1 MKRSANLLMAACTV
15 ALASAMASAL
25 SGCAALAIEDS
36 QVSLRKTSV
45 FDVVTPA
52 PFGFDGP
59 GAAQTIA
66 PLPGSGMPPMI
77 SHAVDEH
84 LPLTAK
90 SNECLECHDKPQN
103 IGKPVPTGKA
113 RPASMSHYTQ
123 PGTPVLM
130 RAQYNCM
137 SCHAPQSD
145 VAPLVHNLSR

>member
-25 SGCAALAIEDS
+25 SGCAALAIEDT
-36 QVSLRKTSV
+36 QVGLRKTSV

-52 PFGFDGP
+52 PFNFSSP

-90 SNECLECHDKPQN
+90 NNECLECHDKPQN
-103 IGKPVPTGKA
+103 IGKPVPAGKA
-113 RPASMSHYTQ
+113 RPATLSHYTQ
-123 PGTPVLM
+123 SATPALLG
-130 RAQYNCM
+130 AQYNCM
-137 SCHAPQSD
+137 TCHAPQSE
-145 VAPLVHNLSR
+145 VPPLVPNLSR